1 MRYLKKLIFMLLV
14 QALFVGA
21 TFAGTP
27 EQAKALAEKAAAYAK
42 EVGPEK
48 AFEAFSSKDPKWHEH
63 DLYVFALSFDGMML
77 ANGANKA
84 MVGKN
89 MMEMHD
95 VNGVYMTKDAITA
108 VKAKGNGWVDYMFSN
123 PETKMMQA
131 KSSYHVRIPNYDG
144 LVGVGIY
151 K

>member
-1 MRYLKKLIFMLLV
+1 MRYLKKLVFLMLV
-14 QALFVGA
+14 QALFVGT
-21 TFAGTP
+21 TFAATP

-42 EVGPEK
+42 EVGPDK
-48 AFEAFSSKDPKWHEH
+48 AFEAFTSKDPKWHEH
-63 DLYVFALSFDGMML
+63 DLYVFALGFDGQML

-89 MMEMHD
+89 MMEMRD
-95 VNGVYMTKDAITA
+95 INGVYMTKEGINV
-108 VKAKGNGWVDYMFSN
+108 VKTKGAGWVDYMFSN
-123 PETKMMQA
+123 PETKKIQA